1 MNIGAIFSDLR
12 DSTPG
17 FYPRPQQIALAKR
30 VAEIAERSIQ
40 ETPDHVLLAVEA
52 VFLPLRILLGRR
64 NP

>member
-40 ETPDHVLLAVEA
+40 ETPDHVLLAV
-52 VFLPLRILLGRR
+52 
-64 NP
+64 